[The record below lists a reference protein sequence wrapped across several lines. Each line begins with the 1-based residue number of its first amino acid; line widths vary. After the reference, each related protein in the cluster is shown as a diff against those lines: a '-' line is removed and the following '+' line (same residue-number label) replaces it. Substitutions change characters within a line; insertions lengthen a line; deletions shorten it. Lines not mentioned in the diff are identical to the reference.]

1 MNDGILNLMDV
12 CRSGSRALG
21 PGLRYVI
28 WTQGCPFHCKGCIS
42 SESRPVVKRNVV
54 DVDLMAEDIICRTQI
69 EGITI
74 SGGEPMMQAPSL
86 TRLLKLVKAQR
97 PELTV
102 IIFTGYKIEAL
113 KSQTHQALLALT
125 DVLIDG
131 PFELDRVSH
140 RGLRGS
146 ENQRIH
152 FLNDK
157 LLAHQEELEHGE
169 RRLETLVT
177 DGALV
182 TIGIPND
189 EQLRTLQKPY

>member
-1 MNDGILNLMDV
+1 MSDRILNLMDV

-42 SESRPVVKRNVV
+42 PESRSVVKLDVV
-54 DVDLMAEDIICRTQI
+54 DVELMAEDIICRTQI

-86 TRLLKLVKAQR
+86 TRLLKLVKVQR

-102 IIFTGYKIEAL
+102 IVFTGYKIEDL
-113 KSQTHQALLALT
+113 KSLAHQALLAMT

-131 PFELDRVSH
+131 PFEQESVAH

-152 FLNDK
+152 FLNDN
-157 LLAHQEELEHGE
+157 LLAHREELENGE
-169 RRLETLVT
+169 RRLETLIA

-182 TIGIPND
+182 TIGIPNE
-189 EQLRTLQKPY
+189 EQLQTLQKTY